1 MYNERSGTLRSA
13 IFSNILIELWR
24 PFLFSLTVELTSQQ
38 REVEGTVVDETVVE
52 GIVVERPRMK

>member
-1 MYNERSGTLRSA
+1 MSSA

-38 REVEGTVVDETVVE
+38 REVEGMVVDETVVE
-52 GIVVERPRMK
+52 GIVVERPTNEITAKG

>member
-1 MYNERSGTLRSA
+1 MSSA

-52 GIVVERPRMK
+52 GIVVERPTNEITAKG